1 MGYGPLPSNS
11 DLFHDYDIFRL
22 GDSYQRFNLP
32 LESWE
37 EANTP
42 IDRFLYGCIIV
53 KPPINN
59 WLILGIPID
68 QPPTAIVDQPPTAID
83 QPLVSR
89 PDFLPSD
96 LAMVFVFFWNVLWGK
111 YQVIPVVKARLLS
124 SVAKRRESCQV
135 VILKHC
141 DFVLQ
146 IPVD

>member
-1 MGYGPLPSNS
+1 MTFLV
-11 DLFHDYDIFRL
+11 
-22 GDSYQRFNLP
+22 GDSYIRFNLP

-59 WLILGIPID
+59 WLIMGIPIDQPPTAID

-96 LAMVFVFFWNVLWGK
+96 LAMVSGLCFFFWNVLWESTRS
-111 YQVIPVVKARLLS
+111 YRL
-124 SVAKRRESCQV
+124 
-135 VILKHC
+135 
-141 DFVLQ
+141 
-146 IPVD
+146 